1 MDKKI
6 LIRFNIQSD
15 YLEIIDNEADK
26 RGLSKHEFL
35 NYVLYEYLVKKE
47 NRLSNHVVRDVE
59 NLVLMLLTS
68 NERYKDIKSVLKQAS
83 FIDAKKR
90 TLLHE
95 QKYSNKDKTFWNKLL
110 VELNPSEFIKIKTQE
125 DANNKITALYNI
137 VKEHMEVFQ

>member
-1 MDKKI
+1 MSKT
-6 LIRFNIQSD
+6 LSRFNIKTE
-15 YLEIIDNEADK
+15 YLELINIEAEK
-26 RGLSKHEFL
+26 RSISKHEYL
-35 NYVLYEYLVKKE
+35 NFVLYEYMIKQH

-59 NLVLMLLTS
+59 NLVLMLLIS
-68 NERYKDIKSVLKQAS
+68 DKKYKNIEEVLKQAC

-90 TLLHE
+90 TILHE

-110 VELNPSEFIKIKTQE
+110 AELNPSEFKILKTQE